1 MENSNPTQCNRV
13 LEYIKQHGSITQY
26 DAFFDLGIMRLASRI
41 SELRK
46 KHGYSFSWE
55 WVEVRNRFDEVCRVK
70 KYMMG
75 GDDDGKQQTG
85 CDDLL
90 RDRQSH

>member
-1 MENSNPTQCNRV
+1 MENSNTTQCIRV
-13 LEYIKQHGSITQY
+13 LEYIEQHGSITQF
-26 DAFFDLGIMRLASRI
+26 DAFLDLGIMRLASRI

-46 KHGYSFSWE
+46 KHGYNFTWE

-85 CDDLL
+85 RDDLL